1 MAKIFYD
8 SLSLNDVMPITPQ
21 EEKICKRNHI
31 PVLRGKLFEK
41 DEFGNLIFKNSNT
54 VVLGG
59 SINTLEKLT
68 GVFASYRPQSRNMAF
83 GNKMCFPRPGDANG
97 VNYDEA
103 YERTIDST
111 SHICLFG
118 VGQGGAGD
126 TFDQVYAPDFKQ
138 TGVSDW
144 LPFRISANPT
154 LNVAG
159 LLYGADNAAERAK

>member
-59 SINTLEKLT
+59 AILALEKLC
-68 GVFASYRPQSRNMAF
+68 G
-83 GNKMCFPRPGDANG
+83 
-97 VNYDEA
+97 
-103 YERTIDST
+103 
-111 SHICLFG
+111 
-118 VGQGGAGD
+118 
-126 TFDQVYAPDFKQ
+126 
-138 TGVSDW
+138 
-144 LPFRISANPT
+144 T
-154 LNVAG
+154 L
-159 LLYGADNAAERAK
+159 LILWKS